1 MDIQDLILVGK
12 LSKAVSFK
20 DKKTGQVVEVELST
34 PIAEDV
40 KRLGGEDMDVAEFVS
55 YFVDRIG
62 NTVYPPEN
70 RKIIKEAL
78 GKIQGVVLGYL
89 NKQCME
95 LLNEQ
100 EKFVEELT
108 KK

>member
-1 MDIQDLILVGK
+1 MDIESLILVGK
-12 LSKAVSFK
+12 LGRTVKIK
-20 DKKTGQVVEVELST
+20 DKAGQFIEVELST
-34 PIAEDV
+34 PSAEEV
-40 KRLGGEDMDVAEFVS
+40 KKMGIGELDVAEFVA
-55 YFVDRIG
+55 YFVVRIG
-62 NTVYPPEN
+62 DKIYGLED
-70 RKIIKEAL
+70 RKVLQEGL

-95 LLNEQ
+95 LLAEQ